1 MNAAWLLLLF
11 YGLVFIATVLLVEG
25 AANFLRGAWRE
36 RQRVNRRI
44 GLLPPKPAPA
54 ETRSLLRQASGS
66 TANLPGPAARWHRRT
81 GRVLAQAGV
90 AMPAGRFF
98 LLMAFLALGCM
109 GCALAFAFLMAGH
122 LSPGGIFLCLLF
134 AAGLGLGAPL
144 AVLGQLRDRRV
155 KNLEEQ
161 FPLALDV
168 LVRGLRAG
176 HPVTAALAL
185 LAEELPDP
193 IGREFAMAH
202 DETAYGLELR
212 DALENMA
219 VRCGVPDMHMFA
231 VCISV
236 QHETGGNLAEILE
249 NLARVIRDRATMVL
263 KVRALSSEGRMTAAM
278 LTALPVFAFVALFLL
293 NPAFYLDVA
302 GDPAFF
308 PAVLVLL
315 ALYGVGVVSI
325 RRLTHLKI

>member
-25 AANFLRGAWRE
+25 AAGFLRGAWRE